1 MMNWV
6 KALFAD
12 LAEKSPVEQLE
23 VLKKI
28 GAFGVAGALLF
39 GGYSLVFSK
48 GGNNSD
54 ESDKFRLR
62 AVIKDPD
69 GFTYVRS
76 MPSREGQIVAKV
88 PDKEVFFT
96 YEQRSNWWQVRT
108 RDNRYGFM
116 HITRI
121 QVLGD

>member
-1 MMNWV
+1 MGWF
-6 KALFAD
+6 KALFHD
-12 LAEKSPVEQLE
+12 LADRSPVEQLE

-28 GAFGVAGALLF
+28 GAFGIVGALLF
-39 GGYSLVFSK
+39 GGYNFVFSK
-48 GGNNSD
+48 SANNND
-54 ESDKFRLR
+54 DRDKFKLR

-88 PDKEVFFT
+88 KDKEVFFT
-96 YEQRSNWWQVRT
+96 YEQRSNWWQVKT
-108 RDNRYGFM
+108 HNNRYGFV

-121 QVLGD
+121 QVLDD

>member
-1 MMNWV
+1 MGWF
-6 KALFAD
+6 KALFHD
-12 LAEKSPVEQLE
+12 LADRSPVEQLE

-28 GAFGVAGALLF
+28 GAFGIVGALLF
-39 GGYSLVFSK
+39 GGYNFVFSK
-48 GGNNSD
+48 SANNND
-54 ESDKFRLR
+54 DPDKFKLR

-88 PDKEVFFT
+88 KDKEVFFT
-96 YEQRSNWWQVRT
+96 YQQRSNWWQVKT
-108 RDNRYGFM
+108 HNNRYGFM

-121 QVLGD
+121 QVLND